1 MFKLARENKPCIIF
15 IDELDALGGR
25 RQSKDSNYHRQ
36 TLNEMLSQMDG
47 FGKNDDIIVIGA
59 TNLIDALD
67 KALLRPGR
75 FDRTLK
81 INLPDKNGR
90 QDLFEH

>member
-1 MFKLARENKPCIIF
+1 
-15 IDELDALGGR
+15 
-25 RQSKDSNYHRQ
+25 
-36 TLNEMLSQMDG
+36 LNEMLAQMDG
-47 FGKNDDIIVIGA
+47 FGKNDDIIIVGA

-90 QDLFEH
+90 QSLFDH

>member
-1 MFKLARENKPCIIF
+1 M
-15 IDELDALGGR
+15 
-25 RQSKDSNYHRQ
+25 
-36 TLNEMLSQMDG
+36 NEMLAQMDG
-47 FGKNDDIIVIGA
+47 FGKNDDIIIVGA

-90 QDLFEH
+90 QSLFDH

>member
-1 MFKLARENKPCIIF
+1 MLA
-15 IDELDALGGR
+15 
-25 RQSKDSNYHRQ
+25 
-36 TLNEMLSQMDG
+36 QMDG
-47 FGKNDDIIVIGA
+47 FGNNDDIIVIGA
-59 TNLIDALD
+59 TNLVDALD

-90 QDLFEH
+90 KDMFEH

>member
-1 MFKLARENKPCIIF
+1 
-15 IDELDALGGR
+15 
-25 RQSKDSNYHRQ
+25 
-36 TLNEMLSQMDG
+36 MLSQMDG
-47 FGKNDDIIVIGA
+47 FGKNDDIIVVGA

-90 QDLFEH
+90 SKMFEHYMRKGSFVAET

>member
-1 MFKLARENKPCIIF
+1 MLA
-15 IDELDALGGR
+15 
-25 RQSKDSNYHRQ
+25 
-36 TLNEMLSQMDG
+36 QMDG
-47 FGKNDDIIVIGA
+47 FGKNDDIIVVGA

-67 KALLRPGR
+67 TALLRPGR

-90 QDLFEH
+90 KDLFEHYMRKGTFHTQT

>member
-1 MFKLARENKPCIIF
+1 
-15 IDELDALGGR
+15 
-25 RQSKDSNYHRQ
+25 
-36 TLNEMLSQMDG
+36 MDG

-67 KALLRPGR
+67 NALLRPGR